1 MRNNIIH
8 PGADELTYEIRE
20 IVKVALKIEKTGVP
34 IIWENIGDPVAKGEA
49 PPQWLKDIVSEA
61 AKNDGMSYAYS
72 PTQGLNATREYIA
85 KERNIEGGAQIKPDD
100 ILFFNGLGDAIA
112 TIYNY
117 LNPKARIMGPNPAYS
132 THSSAE
138 AGRAGAPH
146 ITYRLDP
153 ENNWYPDMNDIRE
166 KVRANAEISGILLIN
181 PDNPTGMV
189 YPQEV
194 IQEMVDIAREFD
206 LFMVSD
212 EIYSNL
218 CYPGV
223 IHRKLASVIGNVPG
237 IALRGISKEFP
248 WPGSRCGWAEFYNA
262 DKDSSFARYIKT
274 IQDAKMMEVC
284 STTLPQKVLP
294 KIMSDDRY
302 YPYLAQRTARYME
315 KARIACD
322 VFPKVRGLKIN
333 MPRGAFYLTV
343 LFEKGSLRD
352 GQSLKPQNSAAEAVI
367 KPLLNTEKLDKRFV
381 YHLLA
386 SRGIC
391 VVPLSTGFNSD
402 LYGFRM
408 TVLEADVN
416 KFRTIVNE
424 IAAAAEEYMK
434 SN

>member
-20 IVKVALKIEKTGVP
+20 IVKVGLRIEKTGIPV
-34 IIWENIGDPVAKGEA
+34 IWENIGDPVAKGEM
-49 PPQWLKDIVSEA
+49 PPQWLRDIVSDT
-61 AKNDGMSYAYS
+61 AKNDSLSYAYS

-85 KERNIEGGAQIKPDD
+85 KERNLEGGAQIKPDD

-117 LNPKARIMGPNPAYS
+117 LNSSARIIGPNPAYS

-138 AGRAGAPH
+138 AGRAGSRH
-146 ITYRLDP
+146 ITYNLDP
-153 ENNWYPDMNDIRE
+153 KNNWYPDLKDLRE
-166 KVRANAEISGILLIN
+166 KIIAYPEICGILVIN

-189 YPQEV
+189 YPKEV
-194 IQEMVDIAREFD
+194 IAQVVDLAREFD

-223 IHRKLASVIGNVPG
+223 VHKKLASVIGSVPG

-262 DKDSSFARYIKT
+262 DKDAAFARYIKT

-284 STTLPQKVLP
+284 ATTLPQKVLP
-294 KIMSDDRY
+294 VIMSDPRY
-302 YPYLAQRTARYME
+302 YPYLAERTAKYE
-315 KARIACD
+315 AKARIACGIFSQ
-322 VFPKVRGLKIN
+322 VPAISVN

-343 LFEKGSLRD
+343 MFEKGALKE
-352 GQSLKPQNSAAEAVI
+352 GQRLEPQNAEAARI
-367 KPLLNTEKLDKRFV
+367 IAPLLKTDKLDKQFV

-386 SRGIC
+386 SKGIC
-391 VVPLSTGFNSD
+391 VVPLSSGFNSD

-408 TVLEADVN
+408 TLLESDTEKFKHIIKTLADAV
-416 KFRTIVNE
+416 R
-424 IAAAAEEYMK
+424 EYTA
-434 SN
+434 